1 MKDRRDLKHLCE
13 VSTTLHRLAVPR
25 LYKTITIPAKNEFA
39 LEYMDTGPLL
49 RTFSERADLLQ
60 YVKEIHFAS
69 LFHKNIGYRC
79 VHNNFEEVEEED
91 GEWEEED
98 EDEYKY
104 SRAFGWLRANLKH
117 LLEQLDDGSLRSFR

>member
-1 MKDRRDLKHLCE
+1 VKDRRDLKHLCE
-13 VSTTLHRLAVPR
+13 VSTTLYHLAVPR
-25 LYKTITIPAKNEFA
+25 LYETITIPAEDEFA
-39 LEYMDTGPLL
+39 LEYIDTGPLL

-79 VHNNFEEVEEED
+79 VHNNFEEVEED
-91 GEWEEED
+91 GVWEGED
-98 EDEYKY
+98 EDEYEY
-104 SRAFGWLRANLKH
+104 SRAFGRLRANLKH